1 MDRIT
6 LRRHLHRIAEMR
18 PLSFHTCTADLDVH
32 TVSIFDDYD
41 GTIAIALVT
50 GTGTTTL
57 RLLPSAA
64 ISAARDGDKLSEV
77 LPVPVTKAMAMG
89 PA

>member
-1 MDRIT
+1 MGRIT

-57 RLLPSAA
+57 RLPPSLAA
-64 ISAARDGDKLSEV
+64 DMAAG
-77 LPVPVTKAMAMG
+77 VTKLIRQRVQAA
-89 PA
+89 PT